1 MIHDVFR
8 IGIGYSLGLF
18 ELVFEVSKE
27 SFMDSFFFINDL
39 PLIIRDGGNIFVLLS
54 FGEFLMENFSVSL
67 TLFEPMNLGSLSPPN
82 FLFLEIIF
90 NPLLNV
96 MDVVFVDVVYVVAFG
111 FLQILQ
117 QHTNILFKISI
128 VSFSLLP

>member
-1 MIHDVFR
+1 
-8 IGIGYSLGLF
+8 
-18 ELVFEVSKE
+18 
-27 SFMDSFFFINDL
+27 MDSFFFINDL
-39 PLIIRDGGNIFVLLS
+39 PLIIRYGGNIVVLLS

-67 TLFEPMNLGSLSPPN
+67 TLFELMNLGSLSPPK

-90 NPLLNV
+90 NPFLNV

-117 QHTNILFKISI
+117 QHNNILFKISI
-128 VSFSLLP
+128 VSFSPLP